1 MDLKLRKLA
10 KFVDKTFIEGGKKAK
25 EPVLLVS
32 VAAVIKNPWVDKG
45 FVEDLKPEILS
56 LAPKL
61 GDILVP
67 ELIKEIGSGEK
78 ILAYGKAGVV
88 GLKGEIEHASAFI
101 HTLRFGNKFR
111 DAVGGTSYLSFT
123 NTRGPAGCKISI
135 PMMHKGPA
143 GCKIS
148 IPMMHKT
155 DSGLRPY
162 YLTHEFNIQDA
173 PCDDEIVI
181 AIGGSPGGRA
191 HARTGDR
198 YQDMKEMGIK
208 NPK

>member
-10 KFVDKTFIEGGKKAK
+10 KFVDKTFIEGGKQAK

-32 VAAVIKNPWVDKG
+32 VAAVIKNPWAGKG
-45 FVEDLKPEILS
+45 FVEDLKPAILD

-78 ILAYGKAGVV
+78 ILAYGKAAVV

-111 DAVGGTSYLSFT
+111 EAVGGTSYLSFT
-123 NTRGPAGCKISI
+123 NTRGAAGCI
-135 PMMHKGPA
+135 
-143 GCKIS
+143 IS

-155 DSGLRPY
+155 DAGLRPY
-162 YLTHEFNIQDA
+162 YLTQEFTIHDA
-173 PCDDEIVI
+173 PFDNEIVV
-181 AIGGSPGGRA
+181 AIGAATSERA

-198 YQDMKEMGIK
+198 YQDMEEMK
-208 NPK
+208 NEKK

>member
-1 MDLKLRKLA
+1 MDLKLRKFA

-32 VAAVIKNPWVDKG
+32 VAGVIQNPWSGKE
-45 FVEDLKPEILS
+45 FVEDLKPEILD
-56 LAPKL
+56 LAPKI

-67 ELIKEIGSGEK
+67 ELIKEIGSGDK
-78 ILAYGKAGVV
+78 ILAYGKAAMV
-88 GLKGEIEHASAFI
+88 GLNGEIEHASAFI

-111 DAVGGTSYLSFT
+111 EAVGGTSYLSFT
-123 NTRGPAGCKISI
+123 NTRGPAGS
-135 PMMHKGPA
+135 
-143 GCKIS
+143 KIS

-155 DSGLRPY
+155 DAGLRPY
-162 YLTHEFNIQDA
+162 YLTHEFTIHDA
-173 PCDDEIVI
+173 PNENEIVI
-181 AIGGSPGGRA
+181 AIGGATTGRA

-208 NPK
+208 S

>member
-1 MDLKLRKLA
+1 MDLKLRKFA

-32 VAAVIKNPWVDKG
+32 VAAVIENPWAGKG
-45 FVEDLKPEILS
+45 FVEDLKPEILD
-56 LAPKL
+56 LAPQL
-61 GDILVP
+61 GDLLVP
-67 ELIKEIGSGEK
+67 ELTKEIGSGEK
-78 ILAYGKAGVV
+78 ILAYGKAAMV
-88 GLKGEIEHASAFI
+88 GLNGEIEHASAFI

-123 NTRGPAGCKISI
+123 NTRGPAGS
-135 PMMHKGPA
+135 
-143 GCKIS
+143 KIS

-162 YLTHEFNIQDA
+162 YLTHEFTIHDA
-173 PCDDEIVI
+173 PFDDEIVI
-181 AIGGSPGGRA
+181 AIGGASSGRA

-198 YQDMKEMGIK
+198 YQDMKEMGLD
-208 NPK
+208 PK

>member
-10 KFVDKTFIEGGKKAK
+10 KFVDKTFIEGGKAAK

-32 VAAVIKNPWVDKG
+32 VAAVIKNPWSDRG
-45 FVEDLKPEILS
+45 FVENLKPEILE

-67 ELIKEIGSGEK
+67 ELIKEMGSGDE
-78 ILAYGKAGVV
+78 ILAYGKAAMV
-88 GLKGEIEHASAFI
+88 GLNGEIEHASAFI

-135 PMMHKGPA
+135 PMMHK
-143 GCKIS
+143 
-148 IPMMHKT
+148 T
-155 DSGLRPY
+155 DAGLRPY
-162 YLTHEFNIQDA
+162 YLTHEFTIHDA
-173 PCDDEIVI
+173 PSDNEIVI
-181 AIGGSPGGRA
+181 AIGGASSGRA